1 MPCYTGTCPLSHMFV
16 AAKHGFGVQG
26 RSLQARGR
34 TQRQPCF
41 VWCQMPVP
49 VPVQVG
55 RRSQVCRRPVQRC
68 TKQQSACLLLLVS
81 LPPVALRK
89 HAYKLVLPALLV
101 VGGGGGRGG
110 GSSWVLA
117 ALSHFRHHRH
127 SLLVVHPLQL
137 AWHFV

>member
-1 MPCYTGTCPLSHMFV
+1 VPCYTGTCPLSHMFV

-101 VGGGGGRGG
+101 VGGGGGVGVE
-110 GSSWVLA
+110 VLPGY
-117 ALSHFRHHRH
+117 LRHCLT
-127 SLLVVHPLQL
+127 SGITGTLCWWCTPCN
-137 AWHFV
+137 